1 MQTKEGMYCYPGQE
15 ETIVAV
21 ATPPGTGSIALVRI
35 SGRMALSLLEKMF
48 VHSRGRSPEDWP
60 SHTAR
65 HGQLLDA
72 EGRIVDD
79 VLVTLMRAPHSYTGE
94 NVVEIGCHGGPVAAR
109 FVVEACVRG
118 GARLAQPGEFT
129 KRAFLNGRMD
139 LAQAEAVADVICA
152 RTQAAL
158 RAGSR
163 QLNGELSRQLE
174 FVREAVMESLVGV
187 EALLNFPEDA
197 TDKGQVRQLTD
208 SLQQAI
214 RRVNELLSTAQ
225 AGCVLREGLRVVI
238 AGKPNVGKSSLLNAF
253 LRQERAI
260 VTDIAGTTRDVLE
273 ETADVA
279 GFPVSFLDTAGILVP
294 RDAVEEKAVQRSRH
308 SIENADMVILV
319 LDASRPLEV
328 EDRELMS
335 TPRGGRPWLVI
346 LNKADLPRK
355 VEPLE
360 VSGYMPGCR
369 VLTVSLLTREG
380 FAQLERAVAEC
391 VGGGA
396 VIENGA
402 LVTHLRHVEALDRA
416 RELLERAAA
425 LDSGTPLEMAAED
438 MKLAVRE
445 LDRVTGK
452 DFDADLVERIFS
464 GFCIGK

>member
-1 MQTKEGMYCYPGQE
+1 MYRYQGQE

-21 ATPPGTGSIALVRI
+21 ATPPGTGGIALVRL
-35 SGRMALSLLEKMF
+35 SGGLSPFLLEKIF
-48 VHSRGRSPEDWP
+48 VHSRGRSLSDWA

-65 HGQLLDA
+65 HGQLLDFS
-72 EGRIVDD
+72 GRVVDE
-79 VLVTLMRAPHSYTGE
+79 VLVTLMRAPHTYTGE

-109 FVVEACVRG
+109 SVVESCIRG

-139 LAQAEAVADVICA
+139 LAQAEAVADIVCA

-163 QLNGELSRQLE
+163 QLNGELSRQLGG
-174 FVREAVMESLVGV
+174 VREAVMDSLAGV

-197 TDKGQVRQLTD
+197 TDKGQASRLTQG
-208 SLQQAI
+208 LRQAI
-214 RRVNELLSTAQ
+214 QRVDGLLSTAQ
-225 AGCVLREGLRVVI
+225 AGCVLREGVRAVI

-279 GFPVSFLDTAGILVP
+279 GFPVNFLDTAGILEP

-308 SIENADMVILV
+308 SIKSADMVILV
-319 LDASRPLEV
+319 LDASRPLEAA
-328 EDRELMS
+328 DRELMADARES
-335 TPRGGRPWLVI
+335 GCWLAV

-355 VEPLE
+355 VELSE
-360 VSGYMPGCR
+360 VSGMMPGCR
-369 VLTVSLLTREG
+369 VMALSVLTREG
-380 FAQLERAVAEC
+380 FAELEQAVAEC
-391 VGGGA
+391 AGGGVVA
-396 VIENGA
+396 ESGA
-402 LVTHLRHVEALDRA
+402 LLTRLRHVEALDRA
-416 RELLERAAA
+416 RLLLERAAA
-425 LDSGTPLEMAAED
+425 LENGTPLEMAAED
-438 MKLAVRE
+438 MKMAVRE

>member
-1 MQTKEGMYCYPGQE
+1 MYRYQGQE

-21 ATPPGTGSIALVRI
+21 ATPPGTGSIALVRL
-35 SGRMALSLLEKMF
+35 SGGTALSLLEKMF
-48 VHSRGRSPEDWP
+48 VHSRGRSLEEWP

-65 HGQLLDA
+65 HGQLLDI
-72 EGRIVDD
+72 EGRIVDE

-94 NVVEIGCHGGPVAAR
+94 NVVEIGCHGGSVAAR

-139 LAQAEAVADVICA
+139 LAQAEAVADIICA

-174 FVREAVMESLVGV
+174 FVREAVLESLAGV

-197 TDKGQVRQLTD
+197 TDKGQVRQLRE
-208 SLQQAI
+208 SLQRAI
-214 RRVNELLSTAQ
+214 LRVKELLSTAQ
-225 AGCVLREGLRVVI
+225 AGCVLREGVRAVI

-273 ETADVA
+273 EAADVA
-279 GFPVSFLDTAGILVP
+279 GFPVNFLDTAGILVP

-308 SIENADMVILV
+308 SIENADVVILV
-319 LDASRPLEV
+319 LDVSRPLAA
-328 EDRELMS
+328 EDRELMA
-335 TPRGGRPWLVI
+335 TPRGGRPWLVV

-355 VEPLE
+355 VELSE
-360 VSGYMPGCR
+360 VSGLMVGCR
-369 VLTVSLLTREG
+369 VLMLSLLTREG
-380 FAQLERAVAEC
+380 FSELERAVAEC

-416 RELLERAAA
+416 RLLMERAAA

-438 MKLAVRE
+438 MKMAVRE

-452 DFDADLVERIFS
+452 DFDADLIERIFS